1 MPQGFAR
8 LLSGRAGPTPSA
20 PADCHT
26 MDNDSIKEEIR
37 RRVRIEDVVSEHVP
51 LQRAGRRL
59 RACCPFHQEKTPS
72 FYVNPELGLYKCFG
86 CDVGG
91 DLFDF
96 VMRIEHITFPEAA
109 ERLAERAGL
118 QWQSSPGDE
127 ARAKRSQLARRAN
140 QIAADFF
147 EQTLHSSEGKV
158 GLDYLLGRG
167 FSEAIIRH
175 FRLGYAPDA
184 WDGLLRHLR
193 QKGIDPIVAVEAGL
207 AKEGAGGNHYDV
219 FRNRV
224 MFPIIDSGNRIIGFG
239 GRALS
244 ADDPAKYL
252 NTPDTPMFKK
262 GRNVYAL
269 NLAGTAISRA
279 KQAILVEGYTDVI
292 ALHQAGIENVVAC
305 LGTALT
311 QDHLNLLSRYAE
323 EIILAYDADAAGM
336 NAAARNIPMLERC
349 PAQVSIVLLPPG
361 LDPDECVRERGPQV
375 FLDVLKERRAPV
387 EYEIDLLFA
396 QYRDRGPEGVT
407 MASRQVVDVLL
418 RVPDRARQDEYLA
431 RAADRWGEGRPGR
444 TEAMQRALK
453 MELRRRNAERGVSG
467 SRGNALSP
475 KDRSYQVE
483 AVSRLAAEVPRWV
496 LSTERQ
502 LLRAALTDERLARDI
517 FACVEAERFSEGTH
531 QLIARALAE
540 QIGAGRPW
548 APAEVIEN
556 LRDDETVYEAAV
568 QFAMDELSEE
578 EQEVIPTDL
587 ANLRTYH
594 ESGRHRGHYEVPVDD
609 ELPPPPPVED
619 FEELRRRVIA
629 KINAGEDSPDDPD
642 IVLYQQWMTRMRG
655 AGAG

>member
-1 MPQGFAR
+1 MPRGSVR
-8 LLSGRAGPTPSA
+8 LLTGDAGATPIA

-26 MDNDSIKEEIR
+26 MDNDSTKEEIR
-37 RRVRIEDVVSEHVP
+37 RSVRIEDVVSEHVP

-59 RACCPFHQEKTPS
+59 KACCPFHQEKTPS
-72 FYVNPELGLYKCFG
+72 FYVNPDLGLYKCFG
-86 CDVGG
+86 CGVGG

-147 EQTLHSSEGKV
+147 EQTLHSREGKV

-184 WDGLLRHLR
+184 WDALLRHLR
-193 QKGIDPIVAVEAGL
+193 QRGIDPVVAAEAGL
-207 AKEGAGGNHYDV
+207 AKEGASGGHYDV

-269 NLAGTAISRA
+269 NLAGAAISRA

-361 LDPDECVRERGPQV
+361 LDPDECVRERGPQA
-375 FLDVLKERRAPV
+375 FLEVLKDRRAPV

-396 QYRDRGPEGVT
+396 QYRDRGPEGVA
-407 MASRQVVDVLL
+407 MAARQVVDVLL

-431 RAADRWGEGRPGR
+431 RAADHWGEGNPGR
-444 TEAMQRALK
+444 TSAMQGSLK
-453 MELRRRNAERGVSG
+453 MELRRRAAERGG
-467 SRGNALSP
+467 AGPRARADSP
-475 KDRSYQVE
+475 RDRAYQIE
-483 AVSRLAAEVPRWV
+483 AVSRLAAKVPDWV
-496 LSTERQ
+496 LTAERQ
-502 LLRAALTDERLARDI
+502 LLRAALTDERLARDV
-517 FACVEAERFSEGTH
+517 FASVDADRFSDGPH
-531 QLIARALAE
+531 QTIARAVAE
-540 QIGAGRPW
+540 RIGSGQPW
-548 APAEVIEN
+548 APAEVIEH
-556 LRDDETVYEAAV
+556 LRDDEAAYETAL

-578 EQEVIPTDL
+578 EQEVIPTDI

-594 ESGRHRGHYEVPVDD
+594 ESGRYRGHYEVPVDD
-609 ELPPPPPVED
+609 ELPPPAPVED
-619 FEELRRRVIA
+619 FEELRRKVIA

-642 IVLYQQWMTRMRG
+642 IILFQQWVTRMRG
-655 AGAG
+655 AGAS